1 MKFNKIYLATFIED
15 LKYAVES
22 GRAAIE
28 KDEGMRN
35 PITKEQY
42 LRFVAKLEDGFKV
55 LIKDIENLEKEV
67 ESIKRKKL

>member
-1 MKFNKIYLATFIED
+1 MEFNKIYLTTFIDD